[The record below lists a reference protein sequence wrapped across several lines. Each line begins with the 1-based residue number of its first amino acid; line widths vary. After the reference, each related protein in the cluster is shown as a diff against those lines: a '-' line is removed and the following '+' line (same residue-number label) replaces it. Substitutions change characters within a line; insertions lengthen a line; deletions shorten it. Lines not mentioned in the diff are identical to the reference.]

1 MSTHSRTSVTEA
13 QSELLTVLDDVSEH
27 VNWEFAANS
36 YDGFSTCGFAHI
48 GNIDGRSSFVRR
60 IDGLAESNDTQ
71 VRSRSDGSYTIRVAG
86 LDLSLRADYDSGY
99 RLTLNNVGEFVDGV
113 EYQRLD
119 VRERLHELIRE
130 RLQYNAFI
138 EDAHVRSR
146 MD

>member
-1 MSTHSRTSVTEA
+1 MSTHSHTTVTEA

-27 VNWEFAANS
+27 VHWEFDADS

-60 IDGLAESNDTQ
+60 IDGLADSNDTR
-71 VRSRSDGSYTIRVAG
+71 VTGRSDGSYNIRVAG
-86 LDLSLRADYDSGY
+86 LDLTLRADYDSGY

-119 VRERLHELIRE
+119 VRERLHGLIRE
-130 RLQYNAFI
+130 RLQYNGFI